1 MTVSSSRRPP
11 LVPRWTLS
19 TATPYI
25 LLTFVAIFAITL
37 SFRLSPALG
46 VIATFSAFFLM
57 ALPGVILDTG
67 QYLQS
72 FLHSWSWRRW
82 QDFMPCGSAALLC
95 FLPCGPGRLL
105 TIVFWD
111 VWGSRFWDS

>member
-37 SFRLSPALG
+37 CFRLSPALG
-46 VIATFSAFFLM
+46 VIATLGFHR
-57 ALPGVILDTG
+57 D
-67 QYLQS
+67 
-72 FLHSWSWRRW
+72 
-82 QDFMPCGSAALLC
+82 GSVWLECAAA
-95 FLPCGPGRLL
+95 
-105 TIVFWD
+105 T
-111 VWGSRFWDS
+111 